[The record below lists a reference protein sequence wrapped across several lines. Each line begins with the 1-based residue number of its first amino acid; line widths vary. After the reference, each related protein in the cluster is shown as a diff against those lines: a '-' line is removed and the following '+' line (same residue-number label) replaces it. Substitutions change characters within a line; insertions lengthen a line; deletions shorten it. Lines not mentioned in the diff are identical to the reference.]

1 MTKIMN
7 YEGVCLIARVML
19 IADMSYARD
28 GRAMYITVD
37 Y

>member
-7 YEGVCLIARVML
+7 YEGPRVML

-28 GRAMYITVD
+28 GRAMYVTVD
-37 Y
+37 SISGS